1 MLVSRIYF
9 LRTPTPSDVAAGHC
23 SGRVARVISRSGF
36 TLSGSRVRSSI
47 RRVASFTLSVLFLTG
62 CLSAPVDRA
71 DVAAESA
78 VGEVVGRLWT
88 RDASGSIVP
97 RPLPEHMG
105 TARSL
110 VALQPVIQQDL
121 HGRLREAGAARAAAL
136 ADGARAPV
144 SSRLVTEDLTRRA
157 NVAHVAITNYT
168 EAVFATLMARVGLLE
183 GFSVVARVPPESPWA
198 DALRGTPN
206 LALIELPD
214 PQYVWTE
221 DVTEIA
227 VDGAFRMTAR
237 VGDRGLLRRSVFI
250 DRVRRFYPEVRAA
263 TLEELAA
270 LPPVPGRPPGELPPA
285 AMRRFP
291 DVMFMIQGVVE
302 RDAGQE
308 VAAALAAARAA
319 PLREATTYLEGGNVL
334 LGTLPGGEPYAL
346 VGRDSAAVSRA
357 LLERHRGRA
366 VREPELIA
374 AMAADLGV
382 PPARLFLVEQPW
394 VFHLDMAMMLL
405 APGTVVLNDAL
416 EAFRLQTRWLRED
429 HEAWRPQRETF
440 AFEEEYRRNFELWR
454 WAREDLDGRIRT
466 LWKYTRW
473 FVRFEARARADL
485 EAAGLT
491 VLRVAGR
498 FPHPARPWDR
508 DVMNFLNGEVG
519 MSPRGGTYFI
529 TQGGDPRAER
539 YIAQRLLEPD
549 TGLDR
554 LYLAPRLASRDSLWD
569 KAGIGCHIKVEGEVA
584 PSTR

>member
-1 MLVSRIYF
+1 M
-9 LRTPTPSDVAAGHC
+9 
-23 SGRVARVISRSGF
+23 SGP
-36 TLSGSRVRSSI
+36 RVRSSI
-47 RRVASFTLSVLFLTG
+47 RRVVSVTLNTVLLAG
-62 CLSAPVDRA
+62 CLSASVDRS
-71 DVAAESA
+71 VGAESA
-78 VGEVVGRLWT
+78 DGEVAGRLWT
-88 RDASGSIVP
+88 RTASGGIVP
-97 RPLPEHMG
+97 RPLPDPMG
-105 TARSL
+105 SARSP
-110 VALQPVIQQDL
+110 VRLQPVIQQDL
-121 HGRLREAGAARAAAL
+121 HARLREAGAARAAAL

-144 SSRLVTEDLTRRA
+144 SSRLVPEDLMRRA

-168 EAVFATLMARVGLLE
+168 EAAFATLMARVGLLE
-183 GFSVVARVPPESPWA
+183 GFSVVARVSPGSPWA
-198 DALRGTPN
+198 GALRGTPN

-227 VDGAFRMTAR
+227 VDGTFRMTAR
-237 VGDRGLLRRSVFI
+237 VGDRGLLRRSIFI
-250 DRVRRFYPEVRAA
+250 DRVRRFYPQVSAT

-270 LPPVPGRPPGELPPA
+270 LPGVPGRPPGELPLA
-285 AMRRFP
+285 TMRRFP
-291 DVMFMIQGVVE
+291 DMMFMIQGVVE

-319 PLREATTYLEGGNVL
+319 PLGEATTYLEGGNVL

-357 LLERHRGRA
+357 VLERHRGRA
-366 VREPELIA
+366 VHEAEVIA
-374 AMAADLGV
+374 AMAADLAV

-394 VFHLDMAMMLL
+394 VFHLDMAMTLL

-429 HEAWRPQRETF
+429 HEAWRPRRETF
-440 AFEEEYRRNFELWR
+440 ASEAEYRRDLELWR
-454 WAREDLDGRIRT
+454 WAGEDLEATIRM
-466 LWKYTRW
+466 LWKYTQW
-473 FVRFEARARADL
+473 FIRFETRARADL
-485 EAAGLT
+485 EDAGLT

-508 DVMNFLNGEVG
+508 DVMNFLNGEAG

-539 YIAQRLLEPD
+539 YIARRLLGPD

-554 LYLAPRLASRDSLWD
+554 LYLAPRLASRASLWD

-584 PSTR
+584 ALTR